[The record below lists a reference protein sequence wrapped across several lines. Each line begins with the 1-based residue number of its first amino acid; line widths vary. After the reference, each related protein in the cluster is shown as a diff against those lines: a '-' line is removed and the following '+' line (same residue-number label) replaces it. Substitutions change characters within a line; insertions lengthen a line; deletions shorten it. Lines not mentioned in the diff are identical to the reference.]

1 VSTRILLLVCAVA
14 AFSSPSLAA
23 SSSDFDGKYSGPIMC
38 DALPVAAPLHTT
50 FFLEITNGLAAYH
63 KDVLQANTGLPSGVT
78 ERGTGTVSPDGD
90 VSLKGSAG
98 APGWSFEAA
107 YQGKFSGKN
116 LHLSGAQKWS
126 LPASSGGAQTRP
138 CTISLSPS
146 K

>member
-1 VSTRILLLVCAVA
+1 MNTRILLLVCAVA

-23 SSSDFDGKYSGPIMC
+23 SSIDYDGQYSGLILC
-38 DALPVAAPLHTT
+38 DALPNIAPLRTT
-50 FFLEITNGLAAYH
+50 FFLEITNGHAQYH
-63 KDVLQANTGLPSGVT
+63 KDVLQANTSTPSGVT

-90 VSLKGSAG
+90 VSLKGSAEG
-98 APGWSFEAA
+98 PGWSFEAA

-116 LHLSGAQKWS
+116 LQLSGAQKWR

-138 CTISLSPS
+138 CTISLSPA